1 MSSTPDENASG
12 LSPERAEHVAVD
24 SRNDL
29 LHGAPETVASL
40 NMRDADQFVLQRGR
54 STRLRPIH
62 EARSAP
68 NLGEFAQAEHVAKL
82 LKQGESSHAKRLQL
96 LKDCGVNLVRRVE
109 SNRLYEDE
117 SFRGDEVRVV
127 LVVVLTVMVVV
138 VVVVLV
144 VVVVVVLVL
153 VLVVVVVVVL
163 VLVVVVVVL
172 VLVLVVLVLVL
183 VPLLLPV
190 LPLLLLLQLPRP
202 PADSPACR
210 TSSGSSAT
218 AAPAPTAGAG
228 TGGGGRA
235 QPRCGR
241 ARYWRA
247 TAATTAPATAAGGSR
262 R

>member
-1 MSSTPDENASG
+1 MPGLPSGDTGEVYGTPQEKKKKRLAMGVDPGTAEDIMQKGQRAEAEAEE
-12 LSPERAEHVAVD
+12 LALVEERAGVTH
-24 SRNDL
+24 R
-29 LHGAPETVASL
+29 ETVASL

-127 LVVVLTVMVVV
+127 LVVVLTVMLVV

-172 VLVLVVLVLVL
+172 VLVLVLVVLVVL
-183 VPLLLPV
+183 VVVWWWPWWWWW
-190 LPLLLLLQLPRP
+190 
-202 PADSPACR
+202 C
-210 TSSGSSAT
+210 
-218 AAPAPTAGAG
+218 
-228 TGGGGRA
+228 
-235 QPRCGR
+235 
-241 ARYWRA
+241 
-247 TAATTAPATAAGGSR
+247 
-262 R
+262 